1 MPVPERFLMGAV
13 ALAGIF
19 MLVLACRS
27 GRICSVGRVYEADEN
42 PVSYGLTFALQ
53 ILIIIFCASEA
64 AGVAPAK
71 VFDVIGLGWINSF
84 CRLCGQ
90 A

>member
-1 MPVPERFLMGAV
+1 MPMPARFFMGAV
-13 ALAGIF
+13 ALCGIC

-42 PVSYGLTFALQ
+42 PVLYGLTFALD
-53 ILIIIFCASEA
+53 IFIVIFCAAEA
-64 AGVAPAK
+64 AGYPPAE

-84 CRLCGQ
+84 CRACGN

>member
-1 MPVPERFLMGAV
+1 MPMPARFFMGAV
-13 ALAGIF
+13 ALCGIC

-27 GRICSVGRVYEADEN
+27 GRICSVGRCYEADQN
-42 PVSYGLTFALQ
+42 PVSYGLTSALDIFVV
-53 ILIIIFCASEA
+53 ILCAAEA
-64 AGVAPAK
+64 AGYPPAE

-84 CRLCGQ
+84 CRACGH